1 MEGMRITKEE
11 ADRLLKKYYN
21 GLTNNEEER
30 QLRIFLASPMA
41 DGGFYDADR
50 AVMGFFSMSHKS
62 KNKKSTRGFKKA
74 SIAAAACIFLT
85 VGFWGY
91 YSVEKSESV
100 AYINGVKCTNQ
111 EVVMEQMAQTMQAV
125 GQNTGS
131 DVVKNQMQAVFNMNE
146 ND

>member
-1 MEGMRITKEE
+1 MRITKQE

-41 DGGFYDADR
+41 DGGLYDADR
-50 AVMGFFSMSHKS
+50 AVMGFLSMSRKS
-62 KNKKSTRGFKKA
+62 KNKKSARGFKRT
-74 SIAAAACIFLT
+74 SIAAAACILLT

-91 YSVEKSESV
+91 HSVEKSESV

-146 ND
+146 DD